1 MAWVACSSES
11 RCLVATVNG
20 KMGLSRIPIV
30 PYLGSIYS
38 RCINWNTQGVS
49 PGFRR
54 ILASKGVIHYMRE
67 VVLLVSL
74 PPSGGRHFG
83 VHNLMVIGCAFLVT
97 IRH

>member
-1 MAWVACSSES
+1 
-11 RCLVATVNG
+11 
-20 KMGLSRIPIV
+20 MGLSRISRV
-30 PYLGSIYS
+30 LRRFLLGVSYGCRYS
-38 RCINWNTQGVS
+38 RCITWNLKVYHLHSVS
-49 PGFRR
+49 RLP
-54 ILASKGVIHYMRE
+54 SKGVIHYMRE